1 MRILMGR
8 MALKIV
14 VLLGLAFG
22 ASQMA
27 VAQTVVFKQPVSVP
41 QACPF
46 VAKALEAKVIEL
58 KNVNA
63 QLALR
68 ARQLEIQVAALK
80 VVSVKKQKKRAQ
92 YCKRWKNHRC
102 TWLARR

>member
-1 MRILMGR
+1 MQKVMGR
-8 MALKIV
+8 
-14 VLLGLAFG
+14 LGLRIAVFLVLMFA
-22 ASQMA
+22 ASEMA
-27 VAQTVVFKQPVSVP
+27 QAQTVVFKQPVTVP
-41 QACPF
+41 QSCPF
-46 VAKALEAKVIEL
+46 VAKALEARVIEL

-80 VVSVKKQKKRAQ
+80 VVSVKKPKKQAQ
-92 YCKRWKNHRC
+92 YCKRWKHHRC